1 MWESTEVNVLVAS
14 HPSSLKHDTS
24 RNHPERPERVS
35 AVLSGIDDS
44 GLEVVTLESPEILR
58 SELALVHDPEY
69 IAMLETF
76 CRLGG
81 GALDMDTIVS
91 SETWEAA
98 LTAAGGVAALTRAM
112 ADGFDGVGF
121 AVTRPPGHHAVADR
135 AMGFCL
141 FNNVAV
147 TAVLLRSHGERVAIL
162 DWDVHHGNGTQS
174 IVMEDPGVLYVS
186 LHQSPFYPFEGEV
199 EDIEAGAAK
208 GTTINIPLP
217 AGTGGD
223 MYLRAW
229 NEVVLPVV
237 AEFSADWV
245 LVSAGYDSHVN
256 DYLGQF
262 RLKSADFG
270 LLAAALAGVHEPNRT
285 VVVLEGGYD
294 LDALRESTDATL
306 RGFDGDV
313 AAVDP
318 LTSPPEA
325 TAALETAALA
335 VSRHWSL

>member
-1 MWESTEVNVLVAS
+1 MNVLVAS
-14 HPSSLKHDTS
+14 HPSSVEHDTS
-24 RNHPERPERVS
+24 RNHPERPERVG
-35 AVLSGIDDS
+35 AVLRGIDDS

-91 SETWEAA
+91 SETWEAS

-112 ADGFDGVGF
+112 SDGFDGVGF
-121 AVTRPPGHHAVADR
+121 AMTRPPGHHSFADR

-147 TAVLLRSHGERVAIL
+147 TAALLRSQGERIAIL

-174 IVMEDPGVLYVS
+174 IVIDDPGILYVS
-186 LHQSPFYPFEGEV
+186 LHQSPFYPYEGEI
-199 EDIEAGAAK
+199 EDIEVGAAK

-223 MYLRAW
+223 VYLRAW
-229 NEVVLPVV
+229 AEVVLPVV

-245 LVSAGYDSHVN
+245 LISAGYDSHVN

-262 RLKSADFG
+262 RLKASDFG
-270 LLAAALAGVHEPNRT
+270 MLAATLARVHEPNRT
-285 VVVLEGGYD
+285 VIALEGGYD
-294 LDALRESTDATL
+294 LDALRESTAATL
-306 RGFDGDV
+306 RGFSGEV
-313 AAVDP
+313 AEEEP

-325 TAALETAALA
+325 TAALEMAVLA
-335 VSRHWSL
+335 ISRHWSL